1 MNAPTDKEKVQP
13 KNPEPVAQKEKA
25 SVEKAPVAKA
35 KKYVT
40 TAAVRSRSGRLR
52 DPHTGEVFSAQKPVT
67 AEVAPES
74 WLDSQIKAG
83 LIEEYVV

>member
-1 MNAPTDKEKVQP
+1 MNTPDKEKDQV
-13 KNPEPVAQKEKA
+13 KNSDSAA
-25 SVEKAPVAKA
+25 SKEKAPVVKA

-52 DPHTGEVFSAQKPVT
+52 DPHTGEIYSAQKPVT
-67 AEVAPES
+67 AELVKES

-83 LIEEYVV
+83 LITEYVI